1 MNKKTIIEEL
11 EINELEERLE
21 FGLCGGS
28 GGGDG
33 GGTGSLPGPG
43 DPCPNCQHH

>member
-21 FGLCGGS
+21 FGLCGG
-28 GGGDG
+28 GGGG
-33 GGTGSLPGPG
+33 GGEGGGAGGGS
-43 DPCPNCQHH
+43 DHCPNCQHH

>member
-1 MNKKTIIEEL
+1 MDKKTIIEEL

-21 FGLCGGS
+21 FGLCGG
-28 GGGDG
+28 GGGGGEG
-33 GGTGSLPGPG
+33 GGPGGGP

>member
-21 FGLCGGS
+21 FGLCGG
-28 GGGDG
+28 GGGGGEG
-33 GGTGSLPGPG
+33 GGPGGGP

>member
-1 MNKKTIIEEL
+1 MDKKTIIEEL

-28 GGGDG
+28 GGGEG
-33 GGTGSLPGPG
+33 GGPGGGP

>member
-21 FGLCGGS
+21 FGLCGG
-28 GGGDG
+28 GGGG
-33 GGTGSLPGPG
+33 GGEGGGPG
-43 DPCPNCQHH
+43 GGPDPCPNCQQH